1 MLLFNTLYVLEC
13 KKIAV
18 AFCMEYS
25 WFPTSKTYE
34 CFLEIKKILLTKQNE
49 LKLAGIVKYV
59 KRQKKINSF
68 SLQIP
73 TNFKSIDSSYKSLI
87 T

>member
-1 MLLFNTLYVLEC
+1 MLVFNTLYVLEC

-18 AFCMEYS
+18 AFCMEYRYS

-59 KRQKKINSF
+59 KRQKKKLILF
-68 SLQIP
+68 LFKFQQIS
-73 TNFKSIDSSYKSLI
+73 NQ
-87 T
+87 